1 MRLSGEAVH
10 AARLV
15 SGKRSNAA
23 GFTEIWEGKSMKISE
38 GIKKNTGHKITKC
51 RPPSGLEAAE
61 LQNYI
66 SNVYLCF

>member
-23 GFTEIWEGKSMKISE
+23 GVTEIWEEKSMKIRE
-38 GIKKNTGHKITKC
+38 GIKKTGHKITKF